1 MRGTS
6 AVTSAAEESPAS
18 SKIFGSSDRHQDTFN
33 HAEIV
38 MKRAHNPP
46 KAAHKAHK
54 RQKLEK
60 ASKPAVK
67 KQKRRVQLN
76 DLGWRTVGMPDRL
89 EDTEG
94 FYGLEEID
102 DVEVVKDATTGNITF
117 QTTKTE
123 EEVAQDVE
131 AAWKRE
137 EEEAERLEKMIGQEG
152 KELPVEE
159 EAAEE
164 PEAQGSAPTQDEA
177 DDDDS
182 FAGFSDEEEPTT
194 KGGIEIE
201 DLNPNSEVEDGRLLK
216 KDKKDD
222 TKEKPKT
229 KKEKKAEAKARR
241 EEEQKLKENTAANAG
256 KAVETNPDYVEEEGV
271 EATEDFE
278 ISGEGAFDILL
289 NQPIDDEEVDTSAW
303 EELGLSEKI
312 IGALAGLKF
321 SKPSNIQAST
331 IPDIM
336 AGRDLIGKAS
346 TGSGKTLAFGIP
358 IIERYLTTHS
368 QSKEEDSKA
377 SNVPTALIVAPTRE
391 LAHQI
396 TAHLTDL
403 CVKGDFEA
411 PHIAT
416 ITGGLSVQ
424 KQRRQLEK
432 ADIVVGTPGRL
443 WEVISSGQGLLRSL
457 KQVKFLVLDE
467 ADRLLSQGHYQ
478 ELGEI
483 LKVLDREDDEEEDE
497 EESAPEV
504 ERQTL
509 VFSATFSKGLQQKL
523 AGKVKHGQG
532 TGDIMNKADSMEYL
546 LKKLNFREEQP
557 RYVDVNPESQM
568 ASKLREGLIECAGPE
583 KDLYLYSLLLFHP
596 NKRALIF
603 TNSIAAVRR
612 LTPFLTNLN
621 LPALPLHSS
630 MIQKARL
637 RSIERFKERPGSIL
651 VATDVAARGLDIP
664 KVDLV
669 IHYHLPRAAD
679 TYVHRS
685 GRTARADASGSSIII
700 CGPEEVAGVRRLVAK
715 VHARAESAKE
725 QTNKKRAY
733 FIRTLDIDRRI
744 VSRLKPRA
752 TLSKKLADTVIA
764 KEKKN
769 STDDMFMQAAEDLGI
784 DYDSEEF
791 EKEAKGKKG
800 RGSGRKKKEKTA
812 SEMTKAEF
820 AAIRAEL
827 KGLLAERINTGVSAR
842 YLTSGGIDVEA
853 LMKGEGNTGF
863 LGAIDGLGFDDD
875 EEDAKPEP
883 PAVQAGSDENE
894 DAEEDAEISKAT
906 AQKPEEKKAKKQ
918 KARKRNA
925 DGTKKKWIHH

>member
-1 MRGTS
+1 
-6 AVTSAAEESPAS
+6 
-18 SKIFGSSDRHQDTFN
+18 
-33 HAEIV
+33 

-60 ASKPAVK
+60 APKPAAK

-76 DLGWRTVGMPDRL
+76 DLGWKTVGMPDRL

-102 DVEVVKDATTGNITF
+102 DVEVVRDATTGNITF

-123 EEVAQDVE
+123 DEVARDVE

-137 EEEAERLEKMIGQEG
+137 EEEAARLEKMIGQEG
-152 KELPVEE
+152 KELPVEDQEVAEEDE
-159 EAAEE
+159 EAEEAEE
-164 PEAQGSAPTQDEA
+164 TEKVAIGQNEAESDEE
-177 DDDDS
+177 S
-182 FAGFSDEEEPTT
+182 FAGFSDDEQPAPN
-194 KGGIEIE
+194 GGIEIE
-201 DLNPNSEVEDGRLLK
+201 DLNPNSAVEDGRALK
-216 KDKKDD
+216 KDKAESKS
-222 TKEKPKT
+222 EKAKT
-229 KKEKKAEAKARR
+229 KKEKKAEAKARK
-241 EEEQKLKENTAANAG
+241 EEERKLKENTAANAG
-256 KAVETNPDYVEEEGV
+256 KAVELNPDYVEEEGV

-289 NQPIDDEEVDTSAW
+289 NQPVDDDEDVDTSAW
-303 EELGLSEKI
+303 EELGLSEKV

-331 IPDIM
+331 IPEII

-358 IIERYLTTHS
+358 IVERYLTTHS
-368 QSKEEDSKA
+368 ESKDKDSKTPT
-377 SNVPTALIVAPTRE
+377 VPTALIVAPTRE

-396 TAHLTDL
+396 TAHLTEL
-403 CVKGDFEA
+403 CVKGDFDA
-411 PHIAT
+411 PSIAT

-432 ADIVVGTPGRL
+432 AHIVVGTPGRL

-457 KQVKFLVLDE
+457 KQIKFLVLDE

-483 LKVLDREDDEEEDE
+483 LKVLDREDDEEDE
-497 EESAPEV
+497 GEPTPEV

-523 AGKVKHGQG
+523 AGKVKFGNG

-557 RYVDVNPESQM
+557 RYIDANPESQM

-603 TNSIAAVRR
+603 TNSISAVRR

-700 CGPEEVAGVRRLVAK
+700 CAPEEVAGVRRLVAK
-715 VHARAESAKE
+715 VHARAESARE

-800 RGSGRKKKEKTA
+800 RGSGRKKKEKSA

-820 AAIRAEL
+820 AAIRHEL

-842 YLTSGGIDVEA
+842 YLTSGGIDVDA

-863 LGAIDGLGFDDD
+863 LGAVDGLGFDD
-875 EEDAKPEP
+875 EEDAKKSA
-883 PAVQAGSDENE
+883 PAPAQDDSDADLDGEADESSEAPNAGKE
-894 DAEEDAEISKAT
+894 T
-906 AQKPEEKKAKKQ
+906 EEKKPKKP
-918 KARKRNA
+918 KSRKRNA

>member
-1 MRGTS
+1 M
-6 AVTSAAEESPAS
+6 
-18 SKIFGSSDRHQDTFN
+18 
-33 HAEIV
+33 

-54 RQKLEK
+54 RQKLEN
-60 ASKPAVK
+60 ASKPVT
-67 KQKRRVQLN
+67 KRSKRKVQLN
-76 DLGWRTVGMPDRL
+76 ELGWKTVSMPDRL

-102 DVEVVKDATTGNITF
+102 DVDIIKDATTGNITF

-123 EEVAQDVE
+123 EEIEKDIE
-131 AAWKRE
+131 AAWARE
-137 EEEAERLEKMIGQEG
+137 EEEAARLEKMIGQEG
-152 KELPVEE
+152 KELPVEDDKETVEKE
-159 EAAEE
+159 ESEETSVAQQE
-164 PEAQGSAPTQDEA
+164 PESDNESWG
-177 DDDDS
+177 
-182 FAGFSDEEEPTT
+182 GFSDKEEPTED
-194 KGGIEIE
+194 GGIE
-201 DLNPNSEVEDGRLLK
+201 DLDPNSAVEDGRTLK
-216 KDKKDD
+216 KDRVEPKK
-222 TKEKPKT
+222 EAKT
-229 KKEKKAEAKARR
+229 KKEKKAEAKAKR
-241 EEEQKLKENTAANAG
+241 EEKKKLQENTALNG
-256 KAVETNPDYVEEEGV
+256 GTNPDYVEEEGV
-271 EATEDFE
+271 ELEAEDFE

-303 EELGLSEKI
+303 EELNLSEKMV
-312 IGALAGLKF
+312 GALSGLKF
-321 SKPSNIQAST
+321 SKPSVIQAST
-331 IPDIM
+331 IPEIM
-336 AGRDLIGKAS
+336 AGRDVVGKAS

-358 IIERYLTTHS
+358 IVERFLATRPA
-368 QSKEEDSKA
+368 SKEEVSKTRT
-377 SNVPTALIVAPTRE
+377 VPTALIVSPTRE

-396 TAHLTDL
+396 SAHLTAL
-403 CVKGDFEA
+403 CVKGDFDA
-411 PHIAT
+411 PSIAT

-432 ADIVVGTPGRL
+432 ADIIVGTPGRL
-443 WEVISSGQGLLRSL
+443 WEVISTGQGLLRSL

-467 ADRLLSQGHYQ
+467 ADRLLSQGHYK
-478 ELGEI
+478 ELEEI
-483 LKVLDREDDEEEDE
+483 LKVLDKVDDDEDE
-497 EESAPEV
+497 AEPIPEV

-523 AGKVKHGQG
+523 AGKVKFGSG
-532 TGDIMNKADSMEYL
+532 TGDILNKADSMEYL

-557 RYVDVNPESQM
+557 RFIDANPESQM

-583 KDLYLYSLLLFHP
+583 KDLFLYSLLLFHP

-603 TNSIAAVRR
+603 TNSISAVRR
-612 LTPFLTNLN
+612 LTPFLANLN

-664 KVDLV
+664 HVDLV
-669 IHYHLPRAAD
+669 VHYHLPRAAD

-700 CGPEEVAGVRRLVAK
+700 CAPEEVAGVRRLVAK
-715 VHARAESAKE
+715 VHARAESAQS
-725 QTNKKRAY
+725 QTNKKRAF

-744 VSRLKPRA
+744 VARLKPRA

-769 STDDMFMQAAEDLGI
+769 SSDDLLRQAAEDLGV

-800 RGSGRKKKEKTA
+800 RGSGRKKKEKQA
-812 SEMTKAEF
+812 SEMTKGEF
-820 AAIRAEL
+820 QAVRAEL
-827 KGLLAERINTGVSAR
+827 RGLLSERINTGVSAR

-863 LGAIDGLGFDDD
+863 LGAVDGLGFDDD
-875 EEDAKPEP
+875 EE
-883 PAVQAGSDENE
+883 
-894 DAEEDAEISKAT
+894 
-906 AQKPEEKKAKKQ
+906 EEKKVVKAPVEDDSDDEEDEDEDASKQVQKEEKTAAKPKSRR
-918 KARKRNA
+918 RKA

>member
-1 MRGTS
+1 
-6 AVTSAAEESPAS
+6 
-18 SKIFGSSDRHQDTFN
+18 
-33 HAEIV
+33 

-60 ASKPAVK
+60 APKPATK

-76 DLGWRTVGMPDRL
+76 DLGWKTVGMPDRL

-123 EEVAQDVE
+123 EQVADDVE

-137 EEEAERLEKMIGQEG
+137 EEEAARLEKMIGQEG
-152 KELPVEE
+152 KELPVEDE
-159 EAAEE
+159 EAAEDVDE
-164 PEAQGSAPTQDEA
+164 AASAQGEVASDNE
-177 DDDDS
+177 S
-182 FAGFSDEEEPTT
+182 FAGFSDEEEAPA
-194 KGGIEIE
+194 KNGGIVIE
-201 DLNPNSEVEDGRLLK
+201 DLNPNSEIADGRTLAKDKADTK
-216 KDKKDD
+216 KD
-222 TKEKPKT
+222 KPKT
-229 KKEKKAEAKARR
+229 KKEKKAEAKAKR
-241 EEEQKLKENTAANAG
+241 EEELKLKQNTAANAG
-256 KAVETNPDYVEEEGV
+256 KSEVVETNPDYIEEEGV
-271 EATEDFE
+271 EANEDFE
-278 ISGEGAFDILL
+278 ISGEGAFDILM
-289 NQPIDDEEVDTSAW
+289 NQPIDDDEVVDTSAW
-303 EELGLSEKI
+303 EELGLSEKVV
-312 IGALAGLKF
+312 GALAGLKF

-331 IPDIM
+331 IPEIM

-358 IIERYLTTHS
+358 IVERYLTIKST
-368 QSKEEDSKA
+368 SKEKESKTP
-377 SNVPTALIVAPTRE
+377 NVPTALIVAPTRE

-403 CVKGDFEA
+403 CVKGDFDA
-411 PHIAT
+411 PSIAT

-424 KQRRQLEK
+424 KQRRQLEH

-483 LKVLDREDDEEEDE
+483 LKVLDRQDEEEEVGE
-497 EESAPEV
+497 EPAPEV

-523 AGKVKHGQG
+523 AGKVKFGNG

-557 RYVDVNPESQM
+557 RYIDANPESQM

-603 TNSIAAVRR
+603 TNSISAVRR

-715 VHARAESAKE
+715 VHAKAESAKE

-791 EKEAKGKKG
+791 EREAKGKKG
-800 RGSGRKKKEKTA
+800 RGAGRKKKEKSA
-812 SEMTKAEF
+812 SEMTRAEF
-820 AAIRAEL
+820 AAIRHEL

-863 LGAIDGLGFDDD
+863 LGAVDGLGFDDD
-875 EEDAKPEP
+875 EEQVVKPAP
-883 PAVQAGSDENE
+883 VQEDSDEE
-894 DAEEDAEISKAT
+894 DESDETDAA
-906 AQKPEEKKAKKQ
+906 PKAKKPAETKVKKQ
-918 KARKRNA
+918 KSRKRNA

>member
-1 MRGTS
+1 
-6 AVTSAAEESPAS
+6 
-18 SKIFGSSDRHQDTFN
+18 
-33 HAEIV
+33 

-54 RQKLEK
+54 RQKLETVP
-60 ASKPAVK
+60 KPSTK
-67 KQKRRVQLN
+67 KQKRKVQLN
-76 DLGWRTVGMPDRL
+76 DLGWKTVGMPDRL

-102 DVEVVKDATTGNITF
+102 DVEVIKDATTGNITF

-123 EEVAQDVE
+123 DEVAKDVE

-137 EEEAERLEKMIGQEG
+137 EEEAARLEKMIGQEG
-152 KELPVEE
+152 KELPVEDE
-159 EAAEE
+159 EAVEEEENAEE
-164 PEAQGSAPTQDEA
+164 VTPGQNEAESDNE
-177 DDDDS
+177 S
-182 FAGFSDEEEPTT
+182 FAGFSDEEEPA
-194 KGGIEIE
+194 KNGGIEIE
-201 DLNPNSEVEDGRLLK
+201 DLDPNSAVEDGRSLK
-216 KDKKDD
+216 KDKAESKP
-222 TKEKPKT
+222 EKAKT
-229 KKEKKAEAKARR
+229 KKEKKAEARARR
-241 EEEQKLKENTAANAG
+241 EEEKRLKQNTAANAG
-256 KAVETNPDYVEEEGV
+256 TSTETNPDYVEEEGV

-289 NQPIDDEEVDTSAW
+289 NQQVDDDEEIDTSAW
-303 EELGLSEKI
+303 EELGLSEKV

-321 SKPSNIQAST
+321 SKPSSIQASA
-331 IPDIM
+331 IQEIM

-358 IIERYLTTHS
+358 IVERYLATRPAPKDKDLKTPT
-368 QSKEEDSKA
+368 
-377 SNVPTALIVAPTRE
+377 VPTALIVAPTRE

-403 CVKGDFEA
+403 CVKGDFDA
-411 PHIAT
+411 PSIAT

-483 LKVLDREDDEEEDE
+483 LKVLDRVDDEEDE
-497 EESAPEV
+497 EEPTPEV

-509 VFSATFSKGLQQKL
+509 VFSATFQKGLQQKL
-523 AGKVKHGQG
+523 AGKVKFGNG

-557 RYVDVNPESQM
+557 RFIDANPESQM

-603 TNSIAAVRR
+603 TNSISAVRR

-700 CGPEEVAGVRRLVAK
+700 CAPEEVAGVRRLVAK

-800 RGSGRKKKEKTA
+800 RGSGRKKKEKNA

-820 AAIRAEL
+820 TAIRHEL

-863 LGAIDGLGFDDD
+863 LGAVDGLGFDDD
-875 EEDAKPEP
+875 EE
-883 PAVQAGSDENE
+883 
-894 DAEEDAEISKAT
+894 EEDEEDEGAGETSGAPKVEKKT
-906 AQKPEEKKAKKQ
+906 EEKTKKKQ
-918 KARKRNA
+918 KSRKRNA

>member
-1 MRGTS
+1 
-6 AVTSAAEESPAS
+6 
-18 SKIFGSSDRHQDTFN
+18 
-33 HAEIV
+33 

-46 KAAHKAHK
+46 KAAYKAHK

-60 ASKPAVK
+60 APKPATK

-76 DLGWRTVGMPDRL
+76 DLGWKTVDMPDRL

-94 FYGLEEID
+94 FYGLEEVD
-102 DVEVVKDATTGNITF
+102 DLEVIKDPTTGNITF

-123 EEVAQDVE
+123 EEIEKDVE
-131 AAWKRE
+131 AAWQRE
-137 EEEAERLEKMIGQEG
+137 EEEAARLEKMIGQEG
-152 KELPVEE
+152 KELPVEDE
-159 EAAEE
+159 EKVEEDETADATSGQQEAE
-164 PEAQGSAPTQDEA
+164 SDN
-177 DDDDS
+177 DS
-182 FAGFSDEEEPTT
+182 FAGFSDEDMEDAPVK

-201 DLNPNSEVEDGRLLK
+201 DLDPNSAIEDGRALK
-216 KDKKDD
+216 KDKVESKS
-222 TKEKPKT
+222 EKPEKAKT
-229 KKEKKAEAKARR
+229 KKERQAEAKAKR
-241 EEEQKLKENTAANAG
+241 EEEKKLKQNTAANA
-256 KAVETNPDYVEEEGV
+256 ETNPDYIEEEGV

-289 NQPIDDEEVDTSAW
+289 NQPVDEDDVDTSAW
-303 EELGLSEKI
+303 EELNLSEKVV
-312 IGALAGLKF
+312 GALAGLKF
-321 SKPSNIQAST
+321 SKPSVIQAST
-331 IPDIM
+331 IPEIM

-358 IIERYLTTHS
+358 IIERYLATRPAL
-368 QSKEEDSKA
+368 KEKEAKTQTI
-377 SNVPTALIVAPTRE
+377 PTALIIAPTRE

-403 CVKGDFEA
+403 CAKGDFES
-411 PHIAT
+411 PFIAT

-424 KQRRQLEK
+424 KQRRQLEH
-432 ADIVVGTPGRL
+432 ADVVVGTPGRL
-443 WEVISSGQGLLRSL
+443 WEVISSGQGLLRAL

-483 LKVLDREDDEEEDE
+483 LKVLDRADDEEDE
-497 EESAPEV
+497 EEPTPDV
-504 ERQTL
+504 EHQTL
-509 VFSATFSKGLQQKL
+509 VFSATFQKGLQQKL
-523 AGKVKHGQG
+523 AGKVKFGNG

-557 RYVDVNPESQM
+557 RFIDANPESQM

-603 TNSIAAVRR
+603 TNSISAVRR

-637 RSIERFKERPGSIL
+637 RSIERFKSRPGSIL

-700 CGPEEVAGVRRLVAK
+700 CAPEEVAGVRRLVAK
-715 VHARAESAKE
+715 VHARAESA
-725 QTNKKRAY
+725 QTQKNKKRAY

-800 RGSGRKKKEKTA
+800 RGAGRKKKEKNA
-812 SEMTKAEF
+812 SEMTRAEF
-820 AAIRAEL
+820 AAIRHEL

-863 LGAIDGLGFDDD
+863 LGAVDGLGFDDD
-875 EEDAKPEP
+875 EEEKKTA
-883 PAVQAGSDENE
+883 PAPVQSDSESDE
-894 DAEEDAEISKAT
+894 DAAVDAASETPKPAQQPKDKA
-906 AQKPEEKKAKKQ
+906 AKKQ
-918 KARKRNA
+918 KSRKRNA
-925 DGTKKKWIHH
+925 DGSKKKWIHH

>member
-1 MRGTS
+1 
-6 AVTSAAEESPAS
+6 
-18 SKIFGSSDRHQDTFN
+18 
-33 HAEIV
+33 

-60 ASKPAVK
+60 VQQPATK

-76 DLGWRTVGMPDRL
+76 DLGWKTIGMPDRL

-102 DVEVVKDATTGNITF
+102 DVEVVKDPTTGNITF

-123 EEVAQDVE
+123 EEIERDVE
-131 AAWKRE
+131 AAWRRE
-137 EEEAERLEKMIGQEG
+137 EEEAARLEKMIGQEG
-152 KELPVEE
+152 KELPVEDEKNVDE
-159 EAAEE
+159 EELEETTPRQQE
-164 PEAQGSAPTQDEA
+164 PESDNE
-177 DDDDS
+177 S
-182 FAGFSDEEEPTT
+182 FAGFSDDEEEPAK

-201 DLNPNSEVEDGRLLK
+201 DLNPNSTVEDGRTLK
-216 KDKKDD
+216 KDKLESKP
-222 TKEKPKT
+222 EKAKT
-229 KKEKKAEAKARR
+229 KKEKKAEAKAKR
-241 EEEQKLKENTAANAG
+241 ESEKKLQQNTLANGG
-256 KAVETNPDYVEEEGV
+256 KSLEPNPDYVEEEGV

-289 NQPIDDEEVDTSAW
+289 NQPIDDEEIDTSAW
-303 EELGLSEKI
+303 EELGLSEKVV
-312 IGALAGLKF
+312 GALAGLKF
-321 SKPSNIQAST
+321 SKPSSIQAST
-331 IPDIM
+331 IPEIM

-346 TGSGKTLAFGIP
+346 TGSGKTLSFGIP
-358 IIERYLTTHS
+358 IVERYLATRPAS
-368 QSKEEDSKA
+368 EDKDSKIRT
-377 SNVPTALIVAPTRE
+377 VPTALIVAPTRE

-403 CVKGDFEA
+403 CAKGDFD
-411 PHIAT
+411 PPSIAT

-457 KQVKFLVLDE
+457 KQIKFLVLDE

-483 LKVLDREDDEEEDE
+483 LKVLDKVDDEEEEDE
-497 EESAPEV
+497 PTPEV

-509 VFSATFSKGLQQKL
+509 VFSATFQKGLQQKL
-523 AGKVKHGQG
+523 AGKVKFGND

-557 RYVDVNPESQM
+557 RFIDANPESQM

-596 NKRALIF
+596 NKRTLIF
-603 TNSIAAVRR
+603 TNSISAVRR

-700 CGPEEVAGVRRLVAK
+700 CAPEEVAGVRRLVAK
-715 VHARAESAKE
+715 VHARAESAQQ

-752 TLSKKLADTVIA
+752 ILSKKLADTVIA

-769 STDDMFMQAAEDLGI
+769 SNDDMFVQAAEDLGI

-800 RGSGRKKKEKTA
+800 RGSGRKKKEKAA

-820 AAIRAEL
+820 AAVRQEL
-827 KGLLAERINTGVSAR
+827 RSLLAERINTGVSAR

-863 LGAIDGLGFDDD
+863 LGAVDGLGFD
-875 EEDAKPEP
+875 EEEPEP
-883 PAVQAGSDENE
+883 APAPIQEDEDSESDADE
-894 DAEEDAEISKAT
+894 APK
-906 AQKPEEKKAKKQ
+906 AQKTEQKQEGKAGKKQ
-918 KARKRNA
+918 KSRKRNA